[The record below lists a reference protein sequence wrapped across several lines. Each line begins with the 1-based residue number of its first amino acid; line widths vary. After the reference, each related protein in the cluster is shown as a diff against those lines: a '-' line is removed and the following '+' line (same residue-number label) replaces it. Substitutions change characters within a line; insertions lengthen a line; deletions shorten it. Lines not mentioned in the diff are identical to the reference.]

1 MVLDRILRELA
12 YLIYVSFQVA
22 VLQGNLPAVHDLWKD
37 CTRYYSP
44 SIINLRKFVKA
55 FSTLGDL
62 QSAYHILQRMVVL
75 AGERTDHL
83 RVSSK
88 RRWQSTRLDIP
99 VPALNEVEDLKIVSG
114 YDLPSSFQG
123 KMGTEEYLVDDQPE
137 LLQVETQSSKHK
149 QLKSYASVIS
159 AGLLCIPIS
168 SAKYT
173 CRPIFKFLELI
184 YLQSSS
190 R

>member
-1 MVLDRILRELA
+1 
-12 YLIYVSFQVA
+12 
-22 VLQGNLPAVHDLWKD
+22 
-37 CTRYYSP
+37 
-44 SIINLRKFVKA
+44 
-55 FSTLGDL
+55 
-62 QSAYHILQRMVVL
+62 
-75 AGERTDHL
+75 
-83 RVSSK
+83 
-88 RRWQSTRLDIP
+88 
-99 VPALNEVEDLKIVSG
+99 
-114 YDLPSSFQG
+114 
-123 KMGTEEYLVDDQPE
+123 MGTEEYLVDAQPE

-168 SAKYT
+168 SAKHT